1 MKRKSVA
8 QIVIDLAHSND
19 LRHQKSFSFSGS
31 PEEVFT
37 VTVTRKTREM
47 LIASFRWRLMQIQ
60 FQRFLLALVAAVA
73 MDRDDPTKLLR

>member
-37 VTVTRKTREM
+37 VTVTRKNKRNVDSVISLEAYANT
-47 LIASFRWRLMQIQ
+47 IS
-60 FQRFLLALVAAVA
+60 ALPAGSSCSCCNGSG
-73 MDRDDPTKLLR
+73 RSN